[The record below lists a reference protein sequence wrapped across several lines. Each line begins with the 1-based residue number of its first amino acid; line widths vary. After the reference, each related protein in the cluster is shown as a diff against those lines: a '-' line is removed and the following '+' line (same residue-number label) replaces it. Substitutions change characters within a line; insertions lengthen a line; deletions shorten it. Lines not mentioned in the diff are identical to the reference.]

1 MSLGKRDIFLKY
13 LDDVE
18 HLLYV
23 DKVSKNRKFKFF
35 LNQFFNEMFIKVE
48 GSLGL
53 VTNDHKILC
62 NRCYVQVHIKLPVA
76 NDKIGTHKTRIL
88 ILLIFPIR
96 SGLLRHESLARVI
109 GQALPVFDIKFTFTF
124 TFLITPRCSVM
135 TSDESIA
142 WHKVSTPIQF
152 EN

>member
-1 MSLGKRDIFLKY
+1 MKCS
-13 LDDVE
+13 VA
-18 HLLYV
+18 H
-23 DKVSKNRKFKFF
+23 
-35 LNQFFNEMFIKVE
+35 VE

-62 NRCYVQVHIKLPVA
+62 NRCYVQVHIKLPIA

-96 SGLLRHESLARVI
+96 SGLLYHEPLARVI

-124 TFLITPRCSVM
+124 LITPRCSVM
-135 TSDESIA
+135 TSDESVA
-142 WHKVSTPIQF
+142 WHKVSTSIQF